1 MSAVLQPSVV
11 AHTTDSFP
19 FVFDWK
25 APDYARVFTYRI
37 NRLNEIRRHP
47 EQLPAL
53 KTYYRD
59 HVAQFITD
67 WGITTD
73 PRNVDIGLP
82 AAIPFVLFPRQ
93 EEWIAWFFRR
103 WKGRDPGMTEKSRES
118 GLSWLAI
125 ATACSVCLFNRGV
138 AVGFGSR
145 KQEYVD
151 QLGSPKSLLEKA
163 RIFMQNLPAE
173 FTGGWER
180 GRHAPQMRIMF
191 PGTDSFIGGEIGDE
205 IGRGDRTSFY
215 FVDEAAFLEHP
226 ETVDSSLSQTTRC
239 RIDISTPNGMANTFA
254 QRRFSDAYNGT
265 DRLFTFH
272 WRDDPRKD
280 EAWYKSE
287 CGKWSE
293 QVIAQ
298 EIDINH
304 AASVEGVVIPSA
316 WIQAAIG
323 ADVKL
328 GIEVTG
334 DDFAALDVADEGRDK
349 NALAGRH
356 GVKLNHLKSWSGA
369 GSTMFKTVVRA
380 FGLLD
385 EWGHSTFDY
394 DADGLGAGVRG
405 DAEQINIARDKE
417 MIAKIQDT
425 PFRGSGAVH
434 QPDSEMVKK
443 RKNKDYFQNLKA
455 QSWWALRIRFEKTY
469 MAVVEGQP
477 YDVDDLIVIDPAL
490 PELTPLTM
498 ELSQPT
504 WEKNLAGK
512 IVIVKTPDGALSPNL
527 GDAVMILYN
536 PTIGRMNLW
545 KKLAG

>member
-1 MSAVLQPSVV
+1 MLPCE
-11 AHTTDSFP
+11 
-19 FVFDWK
+19 FDWRK
-25 APDYARVFTYRI
+25 PDYVRVLTHRVDK
-37 NRLNEIRRHP
+37 LNEIRANP
-47 EQLPAL
+47 GMLPGL
-53 KTYYRD
+53 RVYYRT
-59 HVAQFITD
+59 HIAQFITD
-67 WGITTD
+67 WGVTTD

-82 AAIPFVLFPRQ
+82 ALIPFVLFPRQ
-93 EEWIAWFFRR
+93 EEWVDWFFRR

-125 ATACSVCLFNRGV
+125 ATACSVCLFNNGV

-163 RIFMQNLPAE
+163 RIFMRNLPVE
-173 FTGGWER
+173 FRGSWEPSK
-180 GRHAPQMRIMF
+180 HAPQMRILF
-191 PGTDSFIGGEIGDE
+191 PDTDSFIGGEIGDE

-280 EAWYKSE
+280 EAWYKAE
-287 CGKWSE
+287 VGKWSE

-323 ADVKL
+323 ADVQL
-328 GIEVTG
+328 GVEVTG
-334 DDFAALDVADEGRDK
+334 DNFAALDVADEGRDK
-349 NALAGRH
+349 NALAGRR
-356 GVKLNHLKSWSGA
+356 GVKLLHMKSWSGA
-369 GSTMFKTVVRA
+369 GSTMFKTVIKT

-385 EWGHSTFDY
+385 DWGYETFEY

-405 DAEQINIARDKE
+405 DSEQINIARDKE
-417 MIAKIQDT
+417 MISKIRDA

-434 QPDSEMVKK
+434 QPEAEMVKK

-469 MAVVEGQP
+469 MAVMEGAAFQI
-477 YDVDDLIVIDPAL
+477 DDLIVIDPAL
-490 PELTPLTM
+490 PELTALTQ
-498 ELSQPT
+498 ELSQPR
-504 WEKNLAGK
+504 WEKNTAGK
-512 IVIVKTPDGALSPNL
+512 IVIDKVPEGAVSPNL
-527 GDAVMILYN
+527 ADAVMILYN
-536 PTIGRMNLW
+536 PTCGRLDVW
-545 KKLAG
+545 RKLAA

>member
-1 MSAVLQPSVV
+1 MTAP
-11 AHTTDSFP
+11 AW
-19 FVFDWK
+19 FDWK
-25 APDYARVFTYRI
+25 KPDYVRAYAERDQRLWMLQQSPRHLSAAR
-37 NRLNEIRRHP
+37 L
-47 EQLPAL
+47 
-53 KTYYRD
+53 YYRD
-59 HVAQFITD
+59 NIAQFITD

-73 PRNVDIGLP
+73 PRNVDVGLP
-82 AAIPFVLFPRQ
+82 AAIPFILFPRQ

-125 ATACSVCLFNRGV
+125 ATACSICLFNSGV

-163 RIFMQNLPAE
+163 RIFLHNLPRE
-173 FTGGWER
+173 FTGNWDR
-180 GRHAPQMRIMF
+180 RRDAPQMRIMF
-191 PGTDSFIGGEIGDE
+191 PDTGSFIGGEIGDE

-226 ETVDSSLSQTTRC
+226 DMVDSSLSQTTKC

-254 QRRFSDAYNGT
+254 QRRFSAEYDGT

-280 EAWYKSE
+280 EAWYKAE

-323 ADVKL
+323 ADEKL
-328 GIEVTG
+328 GIVCTG
-334 DDFAALDVADEGRDK
+334 DKFAALDVADEGRDQ
-349 NALAGRH
+349 NCLGGRS
-356 GVKLNHLKSWSGA
+356 GVKLDRIQSWSGA
-369 GSTMFKTVVRA
+369 GSTIFKTVQRV

-385 EWGHSTFDY
+385 DWEHARFDY

-405 DAEQINIARDKE
+405 DAQRINEEREREARHR
-417 MIAKIQDT
+417 IRDT
-425 PFRGSGAVH
+425 PFRGSAAVH
-434 QPDSEMVKK
+434 QPELEMVAK

-469 MAVVEGQP
+469 RWVVEGVACDP
-477 YDVDDLIVIDPAL
+477 DEIIVIDPKL
-490 PELTPLTM
+490 PELHALTM
-498 ELSQPT
+498 ELKQPT

-512 IVIVKTPDGALSPNL
+512 IVIDKVPEGARSPNR
-527 GDAVMILYN
+527 GDMVMILYN
-536 PTIGRMNLW
+536 PGSRGLELW
-545 KKLAG
+545 EKLGAR

>member
-1 MSAVLQPSVV
+1 MPIP
-11 AHTTDSFP
+11 DG
-19 FVFDWK
+19 FDWK
-25 APDYARVFTYRI
+25 NPEYVSVYREREQ
-37 NRLNEIRRHP
+37 RLRWLQADRSRIPGMRE
-47 EQLPAL
+47 
-53 KTYYRD
+53 YYRT
-59 HVAQFITD
+59 HIPQFITD
-67 WGITTD
+67 WGVTAD

-82 AAIPFVLFPRQ
+82 AVIPFILFPKQ
-93 EEWIAWFFRR
+93 EEWIEWFFRR
-103 WKGRDPGMTEKSRES
+103 WHGRDPGITEKSRES

-125 ATACSVCLFNRGV
+125 ATACSICLLNRGV

-151 QLGSPKSLLEKA
+151 QIGSPKSLLEKA
-163 RIFMQNLPAE
+163 RIFLHNLPVE
-173 FTGGWER
+173 FSGTWNR
-180 GRHAPQMRIMF
+180 SKHAPQMRIMF
-191 PGTDSFIGGEIGDE
+191 PDTDSFIGGEIGDE

-254 QRRFSDAYNGT
+254 QRRFSSDYKGT
-265 DRLFTFH
+265 DRVFTFH
-272 WRDDPRKD
+272 WRADPRKD
-280 EAWYKSE
+280 DAWYKAE

-328 GIEVTG
+328 GVEVTG
-334 DDFAALDVADEGRDK
+334 DNFAALDVADEGKDK

-356 GVKLNHLKSWSGA
+356 GIKLNRLKSWSGA
-369 GSTMFKTVVRA
+369 GSTMFKTVQKT

-385 EWGHSTFDY
+385 DWEHDSFEY

-417 MIAKIQDT
+417 MIPKVRDN
-425 PFRGSGAVH
+425 PFRGSAAVH
-434 QPDSEMVKK
+434 QPEAEMVKK
-443 RKNKDYFQNLKA
+443 RKNKDFFQNLKA
-455 QSWWALRIRFEKTY
+455 QSWWSLRIRFEKTY
-469 MAVVEGQP
+469 MAVMEGASF
-477 YDVDDLIVIDPAL
+477 VTDDLIVIDPAL
-490 PELTPLTM
+490 PELDSLTM

-504 WEKNLAGK
+504 WEKNTAGK
-512 IVIVKTPDGALSPNL
+512 IVIDKTPEGALSPNL
-527 GDAVMILYN
+527 ADAVMILYN
-536 PTIGRMNLW
+536 PTCGRLDVW